1 MKRRVAPRS
10 SAPVRDRIQKVL
22 AGRGV
27 GSRRQ
32 VEAWIVS
39 GRVTVNG
46 KLARPG
52 QPVGERDDVRLDGR
66 RLRLQDT
73 ARADHRGLVYHRP
86 AREEIRGTSGGEGRS
101 SLERLPKA
109 TGRRWIPISPLA
121 VNDAG
126 LEFFVTDGALAA
138 ALTRRGHAMPSEYS
152 VRVRGDIDEA
162 RIADL
167 MAAVAGTEFEGKLTG
182 ILPAGGEGT
191 NRWVN
196 VTCIGLRPRDLKG
209 IFERG
214 GFEPNRVMRT
224 KVGPVAMDRAL
235 ARGRSRE
242 MTDDEMNALRELAAI
257 KPGQEVEAAGSRK
270 SSR

>member
-1 MKRRVAPRS
+1 
-10 SAPVRDRIQKVL
+10 VL

-32 VEAWIVS
+32 VEAWILA
-39 GRVTVNG
+39 RRITVNG

-66 RLRLQDT
+66 RLRLKDT

-86 AREEIRGTSGGEGRS
+86 AREEIRGTAAGEGRS

-109 TGRRWIPISPLA
+109 AGRRWIPISPLA
-121 VNDAG
+121 ATDAG
-126 LEFFVTDGALAA
+126 LEFFVTDGELAA
-138 ALTRRGHAMPSEYS
+138 ALMRRGHAMPSEYS
-152 VRVRGDIDEA
+152 VRLRGEFDESRTA
-162 RIADL
+162 GV
-167 MAAVAGTEFEGKLTG
+167 MAALAGTEFEGKLTG

-209 IFERG
+209 IFERS

-224 KVGPVAMDRAL
+224 KVGPIAMDRAL
-235 ARGRSRE
+235 ARGRSRP
-242 MTDDEMNALRELAAI
+242 MTDDELTALRELAGTMPTPA
-257 KPGQEVEAAGSRK
+257 GQAAGSRK

>member
-1 MKRRVAPRS
+1 M
-10 SAPVRDRIQKVL
+10 RDRIQKVL

-32 VEAWIVS
+32 VEAWILA
-39 GRVTVNG
+39 GRITVNG
-46 KLARPG
+46 KIARPG
-52 QPVGERDDVRLDGR
+52 QPVDERDDVRLDGR
-66 RLRLQDT
+66 RLRLREA
-73 ARADHRGLVYHRP
+73 ARGDHCGLVYHRP

-109 TGRRWIPISPLA
+109 AGRRWIPISPLA

-152 VRVRGDIDEA
+152 VRVRGDFDET
-162 RIADL
+162 RIADV

-196 VTCIGLRPRDLKG
+196 VACIGLRPRELKG
-209 IFERG
+209 IFERS

-224 KVGPVAMDRAL
+224 KVGPIAMDRAL
-235 ARGRSRE
+235 ARGRSRA
-242 MTDDEMNALRELAAI
+242 MTDEELNALRALAAV
-257 KPGQEVEAAGSRK
+257 KPGQEAQPAGNRK

>member
-1 MKRRVAPRS
+1 M
-10 SAPVRDRIQKVL
+10 L

-32 VEAWIVS
+32 VEAWILA
-39 GRVTVNG
+39 GRITVNG

-52 QPVGERDDVRLDGR
+52 QPVDERDDVRLDGR
-66 RLRLQDT
+66 RLRLRDT

-109 TGRRWIPISPLA
+109 AGRRWIPISPLSA
-121 VNDAG
+121 NDAG
-126 LEFFVTDGALAA
+126 LEFFVTDGELAA

-152 VRVRGDIDEA
+152 VRVRGDIDES
-162 RIADL
+162 RIAGV

-196 VTCIGLRPRDLKG
+196 VACIGLRPRDLKG
-209 IFERG
+209 IFERS
-214 GFEPNRVMRT
+214 GFEANRVMRT
-224 KVGPVAMDRAL
+224 RVGPIAMDRAL
-235 ARGRSRE
+235 ARGRSRA
-242 MTDDEMNALRELAAI
+242 MTDDELNALREFAGV
-257 KPGQEVEAAGSRK
+257 KPGQEGKVAGSRMP
-270 SSR
+270 SR